1 MWILVLYS
9 AYQLFFFI
17 SLAGVWMVLG
27 GIVNPSAFLPYTTA
41 AATFITVIVSKAT

>member
-9 AYQLFFFI
+9 AFQLFFFI

-27 GIVNPSAFLPYTTA
+27 GIVDPQAFLPYAT
-41 AATFITVIVSKAT
+41 AATFITVIISKAS

>member
-9 AYQLFFFI
+9 AFQLFFFI

-27 GIVNPSAFLPYTTA
+27 GIVDPQAFLPYATA
-41 AATFITVIVSKAT
+41 AATFITVIISKAS